1 MSEVLNVFRNENKYI
16 ISKYKMSNIKND
28 LNVILKKD
36 LYSNN
41 KSYKVRSLYFDSIN
55 NIDFNT
61 KLAGTLD
68 RKKIRIRS
76 YDVNDNKCK
85 LEMKKKHDDL
95 SNKISVWINKDDVNE
110 LIKGNYKVLIKY
122 FNENKD
128 IIDIYNTMQLG
139 LYRPVVMVEY
149 DRLAYFHPLYNTRIT
164 FDYNIKSSESNF
176 DLFDKKINYTKV
188 FNDYVVL
195 EVKYNKKLLGFISDI
210 LKKQKLTMLSISKYC
225 ISRKVFYDF
234 NY

>member
-76 YDVNDNKCK
+76 YDVNDKKCK
-85 LEMKKKHDDL
+85 LEMKKKHGDL

-110 LIKGNYKVLIKY
+110 LIKGNYKV
-122 FNENKD
+122 F
-128 IIDIYNTMQLG
+128 
-139 LYRPVVMVEY
+139 
-149 DRLAYFHPLYNTRIT
+149 
-164 FDYNIKSSESNF
+164 
-176 DLFDKKINYTKV
+176 
-188 FNDYVVL
+188 
-195 EVKYNKKLLGFISDI
+195 
-210 LKKQKLTMLSISKYC
+210 
-225 ISRKVFYDF
+225 
-234 NY
+234 

>member
-1 MSEVLNVFRNENKYI
+1 
-16 ISKYKMSNIKND
+16 
-28 LNVILKKD
+28 
-36 LYSNN
+36 
-41 KSYKVRSLYFDSIN
+41 
-55 NIDFNT
+55 
-61 KLAGTLD
+61 
-68 RKKIRIRS
+68 
-76 YDVNDNKCK
+76 
-85 LEMKKKHDDL
+85 
-95 SNKISVWINKDDVNE
+95 
-110 LIKGNYKVLIKY
+110 
-122 FNENKD
+122 
-128 IIDIYNTMQLG
+128 MQLG

-176 DLFDKKINYTKV
+176 DLFDKKINYTNI
-188 FNDYVVL
+188 FNDYVIL